1 MAKKIDAYI
10 KLQVPAG
17 GANPAPPIGPALGQ
31 RGVNIMEFCKSFNAK
46 TQDLPNIEKG
56 TPLPVVITVYSDRSF
71 TFTLKTPPASYL
83 LKKITK
89 IAKGSGVPNKDKVGT
104 VTRKQLEEIAK
115 IKQPDLTAA
124 DLDAAIRTIA
134 GTATSM
140 GLIVEEAV

>member
-17 GANPAPPIGPALGQ
+17 GANPSPPIGPALGQ
-31 RGVNIMEFCKSFNAK
+31 RGVNIMEFCKAFNAK
-46 TQDLPNIEKG
+46 TQDLPNIDKG

-71 TFTLKTPPASYL
+71 TFILKTPPASIL

-89 IAKGSGVPNKDKVGT
+89 IEKGSGVPNKDKIGT
-104 VTRKQLEEIAK
+104 VTRAQLEEIAK
-115 IKQPDLTAA
+115 IKQPDLTAS
-124 DLDAAIRTIA
+124 DLDAAVRTIA

-140 GLIVEEAV
+140 GLIVEGAV